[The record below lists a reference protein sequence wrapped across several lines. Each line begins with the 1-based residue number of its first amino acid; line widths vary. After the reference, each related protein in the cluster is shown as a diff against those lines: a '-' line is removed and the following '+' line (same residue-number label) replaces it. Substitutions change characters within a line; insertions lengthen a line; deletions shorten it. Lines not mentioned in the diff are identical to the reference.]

1 MRGALIEYGSDFM
14 GPIPNVVIFQ
24 FNPETLT
31 RTVQIPPRP
40 VTGTS
45 RETTQAGEPS
55 IEKISLTA
63 KFSAADEFGS
73 NKVLARTFG
82 VGTRL
87 AALEK
92 MVRPS
97 NDLLGAIGAALGAI
111 GGAAGAAAGS
121 LAGSLGGAAGGGAR
135 QVIPREK
142 YPRILF
148 IWGLYRLLPVVLE
161 SMSITE
167 QQYDFILNP
176 VQAEVALSMSVNAID
191 TCSDDKI
198 AKGAMTYSNMA
209 KDAQAMANLANTAEQ
224 VSGLAKDLV
233 QIIPF

>member
-40 VTGTS
+40 TTGTS
-45 RETTQAGEPS
+45 RETTQAGEPAV
-55 IEKISLTA
+55 EKISLTA
-63 KFSAADEFGS
+63 KFSAADEMGE
-73 NKVLARTFG
+73 NKALARLFG

-92 MVRPS
+92 MVYPS
-97 NDLLGAIGAALGAI
+97 NDLLAAIGAALGLI
-111 GGAAGAAAGS
+111 GGDDS
-121 LAGSLGGAAGGGAR
+121 DPR

-142 YPRILF
+142 LPRILF
-148 IWGLYRLLPVVLE
+148 IWGVYRVLPVVLD

-167 QQYDFILNP
+167 QQYDFLLNP
-176 VQAEVALSMSVNAID
+176 IQAEVSLSMSVNAID
-191 TCSDDKI
+191 KCSND
-198 AKGAMTYSNMA
+198 AVAEGALTYSNMA
-209 KDAQAMANLANTAEQ
+209 KDAQAMANLANTVEQ
-224 VSGLAKDLV
+224 IVEL
-233 QIIPF
+233 IPF